1 MQAKPLCYAY
11 KVLLKIYFILK
22 TSVITVLEH
31 CLEDLNNLGTCLNLF
46 EAFLQKIEKKRE
58 NRKKRKRKQKKEK
71 GRGET
76 N

>member
-46 EAFLQKIEKKRE
+46 EAFLQKIEKKR
-58 NRKKRKRKQKKEK
+58 
-71 GRGET
+71 
-76 N
+76 

>member
-1 MQAKPLCYAY
+1 MLCI
-11 KVLLKIYFILK
+11 KSFIKIYFILK

-58 NRKKRKRKQKKEK
+58 NRKKKEK
-71 GRGET
+71 KTEKGKGPRGD
-76 N
+76 